1 MNLILSLKRDKM
13 DSILKSIMLA
23 INSNDDRRNIK
34 IPSLVEKLKFLPGN
48 RLDELLANFVKFAIE
63 KNNVDAVRTLLNS
76 FDSLINISYTYP
88 SYNSLFYS
96 PLLED
101 EELLWITQ
109 NITDYTFAELVESFI
124 EGDQDETKV
133 RPGILRAY
141 TAFTTLS
148 NDEIDVTE
156 LMKLCR
162 EHDNELVYDI
172 LLAIKDNVL
181 ADIPEWI
188 SEDIIEK
195 FEIPQLIVPKVD
207 KKEAAL
213 LILDNVEQTDETRDE
228 VLAKIEK
235 ELEYLTDSH
244 LSAITESLRVA
255 KEMKET
261 TQTDIELFR
270 IFGPVNATFNF
281 NPANNGL
288 CEKFGG
294 CRMFLCDCFSND
306 EVEERDWFEENT
318 CEECNKII
326 EKRCYAFRIPMRGGS
341 WKGRYCSSTCARNA
355 LIDEDEISTFMISSV
370 EEQLKKIG
378 IQDREDDFDF
388 RDLTNMNVI
397 KLE

>member
-13 DSILKSIMLA
+13 DSILKSVMLA

-34 IPSLVEKLKFLPGN
+34 IPSLIEKLRFLPGN

-141 TAFTTLS
+141 TAFTPLS

-228 VLAKIEK
+228 VLAK
-235 ELEYLTDSH
+235 
-244 LSAITESLRVA
+244 
-255 KEMKET
+255 
-261 TQTDIELFR
+261 
-270 IFGPVNATFNF
+270 
-281 NPANNGL
+281 
-288 CEKFGG
+288 
-294 CRMFLCDCFSND
+294 
-306 EVEERDWFEENT
+306 
-318 CEECNKII
+318 
-326 EKRCYAFRIPMRGGS
+326 
-341 WKGRYCSSTCARNA
+341 
-355 LIDEDEISTFMISSV
+355 
-370 EEQLKKIG
+370 
-378 IQDREDDFDF
+378 
-388 RDLTNMNVI
+388 
-397 KLE
+397 